1 MEKMKPLTTALPGLL
16 WAACR
21 VAHRSPPALEIESNL
36 GGRTPFPI
44 TNNIMDICTCPAPHV
59 HVYTGLGHPP
69 FNISNVCRHCSRYWM
84 PGEGSLAL
92 EAPFVLTFRLPL
104 HPRAKLTG
112 PPTLPE
118 AAHHGAYIRMQPE
131 GFNVKVALAPPVPVD
146 EQCAA
151 KEQAWQD
158 HQKALTDGGPCAS
171 GAAS

>member
-21 VAHRSPPALEIESNL
+21 VAHRSPPTLEIESNL

-59 HVYTGLGHPP
+59 RAYAHEG
-69 FNISNVCRHCSRYWM
+69 IARANVCLHCNRYWL

-131 GFNVKVALAPPVPVD
+131 GFNVKVELAPPVPVD

-151 KEQAWQD
+151 KEQSYQIHLANGS
-158 HQKALTDGGPCAS
+158 KINAV
-171 GAAS
+171 